1 MRLMDIVIP
10 ILVGVVCL
18 GAGFAA
24 GYALLAQSKKTKAS
38 LEAEK
43 ILVEARA
50 AAEKSVADSRN
61 EAVRVRDDAEKHI
74 KEERRELREAEAR
87 FTKKEDALEKR
98 ADSVQQTE
106 RKVEQKARDLDKK
119 ERELSDKDRE
129 ISRIVEEEKATLH
142 RIAALT
148 KEDAVR
154 MLLEKL
160 EPELEK
166 EKADL
171 IRKRLDQAKENAE
184 GEARR
189 VISMAIQR
197 FAASHTADS
206 VVTIVDIPSE
216 DMKGRIIGREG
227 RNIRAIERATGVDVI
242 VDDTPGVIVL
252 SAFDGV
258 RREMARRTLEK
269 LILDGRIHPTR
280 IEEITEQTKREMED
294 HINNVGREF
303 LREQDIMNV
312 HPKLVTLL
320 GRLKYRTSYGQ
331 NVLQHVREVAHL
343 SSVMAAELKLDQRL
357 ARRCGVFHDIGKA
370 VDQEFEGSH
379 PVIGGELLKRFDEA
393 KEVVDAAANHHND
406 PDANFVYTVLA
417 SAADAISA
425 SRPGARSESLDRYIK
440 RIQELEGLAKSMPG
454 VTGVYAIQAG
464 REVRVL
470 VDSDKINDG
479 QAVVLARD
487 IAKSIEE
494 KLTYPGEIRV
504 TVMRETRFVEYAR

>member
-1 MRLMDIVIP
+1 MVALWIAIG
-10 ILVGVVCL
+10 LVAG
-18 GAGFAA
+18 GAAGFAA
-24 GYALLAQSKKTKAS
+24 GYAALARSKKTQARLEADRILADARGQADKAMS
-38 LEAEK
+38 DSRAEATRIREEAEK
-43 ILVEARA
+43 QAR
-50 AAEKSVADSRN
+50 
-61 EAVRVRDDAEKHI
+61 
-74 KEERRELREAEAR
+74 EERKELREYENR
-87 FTKKEDALEKR
+87 LTKKEDVLDKR
-98 ADSVQQTE
+98 VDGVQQKE
-106 RKVEQKARDLDKK
+106 RLVEQKGKDLERK
-119 ERELSDKDRE
+119 ERELVDKERQVDQV
-129 ISRIVEEEKATLH
+129 IEEEKSTLH
-142 RIAALT
+142 RIAGLT
-148 KEDAVR
+148 KEEAIK
-154 MLLEKL
+154 LLLDKI

-171 IRKRLDQAKENAE
+171 IRKRQETAKESAE
-184 GEARR
+184 AEAKRI
-189 VISMAIQR
+189 ISMAVQR

-206 VVTIVDIPSE
+206 VVTVVDLPNE
-216 DMKGRIIGREG
+216 EMKGRIIGREG
-227 RNIRAIERATGVDVI
+227 RNIRAFERATGVDVI

-258 RREMARRTLEK
+258 RREMARRAIEK
-269 LILDGRIHPTR
+269 LIIDGRIHPTR
-280 IEEITEQTKREMED
+280 IEEITEQTKREMEE

-303 LREQDIMNV
+303 LREQDIVNV

-331 NVLQHVREVAHL
+331 NVLQHIREVAHL
-343 SSVMAAELKLDQRL
+343 SSIMAAELKLDGRL

-379 PVIGGELLKRFDEA
+379 PVIGGELLKRFDEP

-406 PDANFVYTVLA
+406 PDANYLYTVLA

-425 SRPGARSESLDRYIK
+425 SRPGARSESLDRYVK
-440 RIQELEGLAKSMPG
+440 RIEQLEKIAKSQAG

-470 VDSDKINDG
+470 VDSEKITDT

-487 IAKSIEE
+487 IAKLIEE
-494 KLTYPGEIRV
+494 QMTYPGEIRV

>member
-1 MRLMDIVIP
+1 M
-10 ILVGVVCL
+10 LV
-18 GAGFAA
+18 
-24 GYALLAQSKKTKAS
+24 AQSKKTKAA
-38 LEAEK
+38 LEAAHLLAEATAKTEK
-43 ILVEARA
+43 TL
-50 AAEKSVADSRN
+50 ADSRA
-61 EAVRVRDDAEKHI
+61 EAAKLKEEAEKHI
-74 KEERRELREAEAR
+74 REERNELRQYENR
-87 FTKKEDALEKR
+87 VTKKEDVIDKR
-98 ADSVQQTE
+98 ADDLQRREQSVDS
-106 RKVEQKARDLDKK
+106 RSKNVDKK
-119 ERELSDKDRE
+119 EAEITVKEREVTK
-129 ISRIVEEEKATLH
+129 IIEEEKVTLH
-142 RIAALT
+142 RIAGLT
-148 KEDAVR
+148 KDDAVK
-154 MLLEKL
+154 LLLDKL

-171 IRKRLDQAKENAE
+171 IKKRLDAAKENAE

-206 VVTIVDIPSE
+206 VVTIVDLPSE
-216 DMKGRIIGREG
+216 DLKGRIIGREG
-227 RNIRAIERATGVDVI
+227 RNIRAFERATGVDVI

-258 RREMARRTLEK
+258 RREMARRSMEK
-269 LILDGRIHPTR
+269 LIIDGRIHPTR
-280 IEEITEQTKREMED
+280 IEEITEQTKREMEE
-294 HINNVGREF
+294 HINNVGKEF
-303 LREQDIMNV
+303 LREADITSV

-343 SSVMAAELKLDQRL
+343 SAVMAAELKLDQRI

-379 PVIGGELLKRFDEA
+379 PVIGGELLKRFEEP

-406 PDANFVYTVLA
+406 PDANYVYTVIA

-440 RIQELEGLAKSMPG
+440 RIQELETLAKSQPG

-464 REVRVL
+464 REIRVL
-470 VDSDKINDG
+470 VDCDKISDP
-479 QAVVLARD
+479 QAVILARD
-487 IAKSIEE
+487 IAKQIEQQ
-494 KLTYPGEIRV
+494 LTYPGEIRV
-504 TVMRETRFVEYAR
+504 TVMRESRFVEYAR

>member
-1 MRLMDIVIP
+1 MDVVSAV
-10 ILVGVVCL
+10 VGLAAGL
-18 GAGFAA
+18 GAGYAA
-24 GYALLAQSKKTKAS
+24 GYAMLARSKKTKAAI
-38 LEAEK
+38 EAEK
-43 ILVEARA
+43 IIAEATA
-50 AAEKSVADSRN
+50 KAEKNLSDSRA
-61 EAVRVRDDAEKHI
+61 EGARIRDDAEKQI
-74 KEERRELREAEAR
+74 REERNELRQYEGR
-87 FTKKEDALEKR
+87 LTKKEDVIDKR
-98 ADSVQQTE
+98 ADDLQRREQSVDSRSKNAD
-106 RKVEQKARDLDKK
+106 RKEQEVAAK
-119 ERELSDKDRE
+119 EREVSK
-129 ISRIVEEEKATLH
+129 IVEEEKATLH
-142 RIAALT
+142 RIASLT
-148 KEDAVR
+148 KEEAVK
-154 MLLEKL
+154 LLLDKL

-171 IRKRLDQAKENAE
+171 IRKRLDTAKENAE
-184 GEARR
+184 SEAKR

-206 VVTIVDIPSE
+206 VVTIVDLPSE

-227 RNIRAIERATGVDVI
+227 RNIRAFERSTGVDVI

-258 RREMARRTLEK
+258 RREMARRSMEK
-269 LILDGRIHPTR
+269 LIIDGRIHPTR
-280 IEEITEQTKREMED
+280 IEEITEQTKREMEE
-294 HINNVGREF
+294 HINNVGKEF

-379 PVIGGELLKRFDEA
+379 PVIGGELLKRFEEV

-406 PDANFVYTVLA
+406 PDANYVYTVLA

-440 RIQELEGLAKSMPG
+440 RIQELENLAKSQPG

-464 REVRVL
+464 REIRVL
-470 VDSDKINDG
+470 VDSEKITDP

-487 IAKSIEE
+487 IAKLIEQQ
-494 KLTYPGEIRV
+494 LTYPGEIRV